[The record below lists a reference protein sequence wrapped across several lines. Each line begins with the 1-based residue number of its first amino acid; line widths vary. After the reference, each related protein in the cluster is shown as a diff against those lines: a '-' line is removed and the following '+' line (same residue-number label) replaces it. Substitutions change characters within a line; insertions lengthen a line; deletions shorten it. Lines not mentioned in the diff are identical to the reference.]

1 MGRHVPKHDLL
12 RIRGGCDGHAIY
24 DNELIYPVLG
34 LLSEAGEVAD
44 KVKKIMRDDEI
55 EIVDPILDLNAEQR
69 KGIALELSDVLWYL
83 TATAADLGYSLDE
96 IASMNI
102 DKLQSRKRRGRI
114 KGSATTDDP
123 HRVRYR
129 DQWVSRGRFCCL
141 LHLLPGPGYRRE
153 EGFGPFEIEAGIDHL
168 LTATELVGHNILAY
182 DIPVLKRLHPRFDT
196 GDITHH

>member
-1 MGRHVPKHDLL
+1 MTVRDLFDDDL
-12 RIRGGCDGHAIY
+12 EWDDMFASMTFYEYEEAAMDSAIY

-55 EIVDPILDLNAEQR
+55 EILDPILDLNAEQR
-69 KGIALELSDVLWYL
+69 RGIALELSDVRWYL

-114 KGSATTDDP
+114 KGSGD
-123 HRVRYR
+123 YR
-129 DQWVSRGRFCCL
+129 
-141 LHLLPGPGYRRE
+141 
-153 EGFGPFEIEAGIDHL
+153 
-168 LTATELVGHNILAY
+168 
-182 DIPVLKRLHPRFDT
+182 
-196 GDITHH
+196 